1 VRGTDPDPNTF
12 GHMTAPESE
21 RALFPNLR
29 SGRREDRAAGA
40 FRETLLLAAERLA
53 LFWAIMIFCGIGSF
67 GQVDLNPGNTN
78 AVNSYSNALFLV
90 MFGGLA
96 AVNFRKTRDFLPFS
110 YLLIGFVVLAAFSA
124 VWSVDSGVTLR
135 RVGTL
140 ITTLL
145 VSVHLTWRFDTTKGV
160 SIIGHAVLIICVLSL
175 GTVILMPQVG
185 VTQPTPD
192 NTADLV
198 GTWKGVLPTKNTLGW
213 TCIAGFQVYLWR
225 FIAEREK
232 RWRHFAAL
240 VLIVFIA
247 LETRS
252 ATALIGIMLSTVLL
266 IVLNLR
272 RWQSSKRIALEW
284 TVLGLICLAISAVCL
299 FPAEVFGL
307 FGKSADLTGRVP
319 LWITVFDSIWQ
330 RPFLGYGYGA
340 FWVNDNP
347 EMLRIWSLNPW
358 QPPNAH
364 NGFLDVT
371 LDLGFVGL
379 ALAVLIILI
388 GVKRALFWCK
398 QPEAPW
404 ATYVGT
410 LLIVL
415 IVTALTETA
424 FHRGGELLCLLLS
437 FCYFTLIRAQRHR
450 TTAEVDGD
458 VESDAVTRQRPAGRQ
473 LLRF

>member
-1 VRGTDPDPNTF
+1 
-12 GHMTAPESE
+12 MTAPESE

-29 SGRREDRAAGA
+29 GVRREDRPAGA
-40 FRETLLLAAERLA
+40 FREMLFLTAERLA
-53 LFWAIMIFCGIGSF
+53 LYWAIMIFCGIGSF
-67 GQVDLNPGNTN
+67 GQVDLNPGNSN

-96 AVNFRKTRDFLPFS
+96 ALNFRKTRDFLPFS
-110 YLLIGFVVLAAFSA
+110 YLLTGFVVLAAFSA
-124 VWSVDSGVTLR
+124 IWSVDSGVTLR

-140 ITTLL
+140 VTTLL
-145 VSVHLTWRFDTTKGV
+145 VSVHLTWRFDTEKGL
-160 SIIGHAVLIICVLSL
+160 SIIGQALLLICVLSL
-175 GTVILMPQVG
+175 GTVILMPQYG
-185 VTQPTPD
+185 VTQPAPD
-192 NTADLV
+192 TTADLV

-213 TCIAGFQVYLWR
+213 TCIAGVQVYLWR
-225 FIAEREK
+225 FIVEREK

-252 ATALIGIMLSTVLL
+252 ATALIGIMLSMFLL
-266 IVLNLR
+266 IFLNLR
-272 RWQSSKRIALEW
+272 RWQSPRRIALEW
-284 TVLGLICLAISAVCL
+284 LVLGLLGLAIFAVCL
-299 FPAEVFGL
+299 FPGEIFGL

-319 LWITVFDSIWQ
+319 LWISVFDSIWR
-330 RPFLGYGYGA
+330 RPLLGYGYGA
-340 FWVNDNP
+340 FWVDDNP

-379 ALAVLIILI
+379 ALASLIILT
-388 GVKRALFWCK
+388 GVKRALAWCK

-404 ATYVGT
+404 ATYVCT

-437 FCYFTLIRAQRHR
+437 FCYFTLIRAQRHHA
-450 TTAEVDGD
+450 TAEVDGD
-458 VESDAVTRQRPAGRQ
+458 VESDGTARRRPVARQ